1 MGVVDSQLPDL
12 PQIPS
17 ASKMDEQTYLAMR
30 VLRTDRK
37 RANNFPELK
46 GVIGDA
52 KAYIKN
58 DPQFQAYIGHIKDG
72 QKSVL
77 GWSALGLFQPVR
89 GSQLEIVNAP
99 TNTQQPEQPKQSGQH
114 GTQPEQSQPEQQSDG
129 RSEQS
134 QESDQPGQSDEH
146 NEEPEQSQ
154 QSGQRSTQPEQ
165 QSEQS
170 DRQSGHSEQ
179 SQESDRPGQSDE
191 HNEQPEQS
199 GQRDTQPEQYT
210 AHLAQSDVGSEPP
223 PSEGAFGNVLSN
235 LSRRTVA
242 ASNVTTASHLE
253 EEFVVAKDEQIVNDS
268 IILLLK
274 CAIMNVPGIKCQWT
288 SHRSPFPD
296 MKLGTNK
303 LAALTDGYLE
313 GTDGKVYA
321 IVEAK
326 AATRHRVDRPKVL
339 WQEAAEI
346 VAWILNDPV
355 GSYPNQLVKPTG
367 GVQPN
372 WYVRT
377 RMMSVVDETMSV
389 VESWTNT
396 DEFL

>member
-99 TNTQQPEQPKQSGQH
+99 TNTQQ
-114 GTQPEQSQPEQQSDG
+114 
-129 RSEQS
+129 
-134 QESDQPGQSDEH
+134 
-146 NEEPEQSQ
+146 PEQSQ